1 VISTVWPYHNL
12 ENVMPIPSHPRRQN
26 VSAALCAAVCLVLL
40 AGCGGKPKEKQVP
53 GGDAKLGKQLVTQY
67 QCGACHKISEV
78 RGAAGETGP
87 GLDGFGK
94 LSYIAGSI
102 PNQPDKL
109 TAWLVDPSAMKP
121 GTAMPAMGLTQQEA
135 RHMAAYLYTLRS
147 PK

>member
-1 VISTVWPYHNL
+1 MPTLPYPL
-12 ENVMPIPSHPRRQN
+12 RQ
-26 VSAALCAAVCLVLL
+26 SARATLGAALCMVLL

-78 RGAAGETGP
+78 RGAGGEAGPT
-87 GLDGFGK
+87 LDGFGK
-94 LSYIAGSI
+94 LSYIAGAI

-109 TAWLVDPSAMKP
+109 VAWLINPPAMKP
-121 GTAMPAMGLTQQEA
+121 GTAMPAMGLTEPEA
-135 RHMAAYLYTLRS
+135 RHMAAYLYTLRK